1 MSRTVRLSTIA
12 KHIIMTL
19 HATPRLLLY
28 LCFAVNSTLI
38 YCNFLLSM
46 LSLVRSRLVLKV
58 SRHFGEHK
66 DLS

>member
-1 MSRTVRLSTIA
+1 
-12 KHIIMTL
+12 MTL

-28 LCFAVNSTLI
+28 LCFAVNSILI

-58 SRHFGEHK
+58 SRLFGEHK

>member
-1 MSRTVRLSTIA
+1 
-12 KHIIMTL
+12 MTL